1 MYNRLAL
8 SIDNEKESA
17 YPVGRLHICQLIPSL
32 VVLTLHAMKSLK
44 LFLTLFVL
52 VVISQCTN
60 PPKENKAKTPRTL
73 LAIFA
78 HPDDEATVSQVLA
91 KYAAEGVTVYLA
103 IATDGRLGTTAHAKI
118 PAGDSLASVRTE
130 ELKCAAEKLGIEPP
144 IMFGLHDQ
152 LKMGEGYGPVH
163 DQLNTLRAKVK
174 ELFTT
179 LKPDVVITWGPS
191 GWTGHHDHR
200 LVNAVVTEVFQSQ
213 AWEKPSQ
220 LFYSAIP
227 TGNLAAD
234 GPMQLATVDS
244 AFLSVKIPLSEKD
257 FEMSKASWLC
267 HKSQYTPETIEAMHQ
282 MIKASYKGHAYF
294 QPLVANGK
302 KQGSLFE

>member
-1 MYNRLAL
+1 M
-8 SIDNEKESA
+8 
-17 YPVGRLHICQLIPSL
+17 P
-32 VVLTLHAMKSLK
+32 MKSLK
-44 LFLTLFVL
+44 LFLPLVVL

-60 PPKENKAKTPRTL
+60 PPKENKANTPRTL

-78 HPDDEATVSQVLA
+78 HPDDEATVGPVLA

-103 IATDGRLGTTAHAKI
+103 IATDDRLGTTVHAKI
-118 PAGDSLASVRTE
+118 PTGDSLALVRAE

-163 DQLNTLRAKVK
+163 DQLNTLRVKVK

-200 LVNAVVTEVFQSQ
+200 LVGSVVTEVFQSQ
-213 AWEKPSQ
+213 VWDKPSQ
-220 LFYSAIP
+220 LYFGAIP
-227 TGNLAAD
+227 TGNLPAD
-234 GPMQLATVDS
+234 SPMKLATVETK
-244 AFLSVKIPLSEKD
+244 FLTVRIPLSEVD
-257 FEMSKASWLC
+257 FEKSKSSWLC
-267 HKSQYTPETIEAMHQ
+267 HKSQYTAETIEAMHQ
-282 MIKASYKGHAYF
+282 MIKASFKGTAYF
-294 QPLVANGK
+294 QPLVANAK
-302 KQGSLFE
+302 EQDSLF